1 MSDVLLSFG
10 VQNAKADA
18 SKMISDLEAAFSN
31 SDPVQIKVG
40 LKVDKSALNT
50 FKSQLSQIV
59 NSISLSNGTPITL
72 RIDGIGDISSQTDNV
87 KKSID
92 GVSDSAKKASKS
104 LDEMTTSQQR
114 SSLSKLNTLITQ
126 IQANSAKWASAENG
140 KGSDAYARYTEQ
152 IEALKQLRTEVE
164 AGTVSVNDFADRF
177 GDIKAAAASAATELK
192 GLNLERLAKEQQPL
206 ITGTQEWSSAMLKA
220 TKLSSEIKEHLASWT
235 AAKNGISKDSYSELS
250 NYDVAMDSLISKLKA
265 GELTNKEF
273 GISFANIST
282 GANSASSAI
291 KVAEENTKSFG
302 DKIKSAV
309 EKFGVVLTAA
319 QAFQLAVK
327 TVKKM
332 VDEVV
337 EIDTAMTEL
346 KKVTDETDATYSKFL
361 DNAADRAKSVG
372 ATMKD
377 TIEATADFARLGYS
391 IDEASELADVALVYK
406 NVADGI
412 SDISEASQS
421 IISTMKA
428 FGIEADNAMSV
439 ADKFNAIGNNFA
451 ISSAGIGEAMQRS
464 ASALAAAG
472 NTIDQSAALI
482 TAANTTVQDES
493 QVGAAM
499 KTISLRIRGMTTE

>member
-31 SDPVQIKVG
+31 SDPVKIKVG

-59 NSISLSNGTPITL
+59 NSISLSNGAPITVK
-72 RIDGIGDISSQTDNV
+72 IDGLGDISSQTDNV

-104 LDEMTTSQQR
+104 LNEMTTSQQR
-114 SSLSKLNTLITQ
+114 RSLSKLNTLITQ
-126 IQANSAKWASAENG
+126 IKTNSAKWASAENG
-140 KGSDAYARYTEQ
+140 NGSDAYARYAEQ

-192 GLNLERLAKEQQPL
+192 GLNLERLAKDQKE
-206 ITGTQEWSSAMLKA
+206 IAVGTSEWNNAMLKA
-220 TKLSSEIKEHLASWT
+220 TKLSSEIKERLAGWT
-235 AAKNGISKDSYSELS
+235 AAKNGKSKDSYNSLS
-250 NYDVAMDSLISKLKA
+250 NYDAALDALISDLKT
-265 GELTNKEF
+265 GKLTNEQF
-273 GISFANIST
+273 ASSFANISA
-282 GANSASSAI
+282 GATKASSDI
-291 KVAEENTKSFG
+291 KVAGENTKSFG

-309 EKFGVVLTAA
+309 EKFGVALTAA

-346 KKVTDETDATYSKFL
+346 KKVTDETNATYDRFL
-361 DNAADRAKSVG
+361 TNAASRAKEVG
-372 ATMKD
+372 ATLSD
-377 TIEATADFARLGYS
+377 VVTATAD
-391 IDEASELADVALVYK
+391 
-406 NVADGI
+406 
-412 SDISEASQS
+412 
-421 IISTMKA
+421 
-428 FGIEADNAMSV
+428 
-439 ADKFNAIGNNFA
+439 
-451 ISSAGIGEAMQRS
+451 
-464 ASALAAAG
+464 
-472 NTIDQSAALI
+472 
-482 TAANTTVQDES
+482 
-493 QVGAAM
+493 
-499 KTISLRIRGMTTE
+499 